1 MDMLINGKSIAADCG
16 ETIDVFNPANGE
28 LVDSVPRG
36 KSADVEK
43 AVRAAKK
50 GFTIS
55 AGMPA
60 RIRANILE
68 KAGALLLDNLEDL
81 KKTMIIENGKSHV
94 WAEFE
99 VRKSAEILK
108 TVGDRAK
115 DPQGT
120 SYPMDAMHQCDGQ
133 FAVVYRQPRGIVG
146 GIIPF
151 NFPLE
156 MFAYKAGGAFSAG
169 NPIVVKLSEDCP
181 LTCLKA
187 GELMLKAGMPKECLH
202 LISGYGEEA
211 GEALVTHPDVPAIS
225 FTGSSEI
232 GKHIMEKSARYLK
245 HLMLELGGNDPVIVF
260 EDADLDAVA
269 ENLIRGRMTVGNGQ
283 ACVAD
288 KRFIVQ
294 SGIHDA
300 LLDKCVAVVQTLKT
314 GNPIDPSVDVGPVI
328 HEESAKKIEAMI
340 NDAVDKGAKVSIG
353 GGRFNR
359 TFIEPTIIE
368 GITEQMLIAR
378 EECFGPVAPFIRF
391 NTEEEALSI
400 ANNSNYGLQGAV
412 YTKDISRAWRIADKM
427 DVGGV
432 VINASSCFRPGNVP
446 YMPRK
451 ESGLGTDNMY
461 NCYEE
466 MTTGKAVVVNN
477 AFAR

>member
-1 MDMLINGKSIAADCG
+1 
-16 ETIDVFNPANGE
+16 
-28 LVDSVPRG
+28 
-36 KSADVEK
+36 
-43 AVRAAKK
+43 
-50 GFTIS
+50 
-55 AGMPA
+55 
-60 RIRANILE
+60 
-68 KAGALLLDNLEDL
+68 
-81 KKTMIIENGKSHV
+81 
-94 WAEFE
+94 
-99 VRKSAEILK
+99 
-108 TVGDRAK
+108 
-115 DPQGT
+115 
-120 SYPMDAMHQCDGQ
+120 
-133 FAVVYRQPRGIVG
+133 
-146 GIIPF
+146 
-151 NFPLE
+151 
-156 MFAYKAGGAFSAG
+156 
-169 NPIVVKLSEDCP
+169 
-181 LTCLKA
+181 
-187 GELMLKAGMPKECLH
+187 
-202 LISGYGEEA
+202 
-211 GEALVTHPDVPAIS
+211 
-225 FTGSSEI
+225 
-232 GKHIMEKSARYLK
+232 
-245 HLMLELGGNDPVIVF
+245 MLELGGNDPVIVF

-451 ESGLGTDNMY
+451 ESGIGTDNMY